1 MACIMSTSFHSI
13 IHRVLIVEQQS
24 LKKPW
29 RLKQSMES
37 HFTLNVTRSP
47 EDGHSFRCRDINID

>member
-1 MACIMSTSFHSI
+1 MSTSFHSI